1 MDIFRVTSF
10 LALLAVPLVL
20 LFKKTPTR
28 KAPSGD

>member
-1 MDIFRVTSF
+1 MDNFRIVSF
-10 LALLAVPLVL
+10 LTLLALPLVL